1 MEILMPQQTVTKK
14 DLAKSLSDKHD
25 IVQSDAKELV
35 QTLLDTIADEI
46 STGNRLEL
54 RDFGVFEPRVR
65 NARKARNPK
74 TNEPVSVGPKVVIGF
89 KAGKKM
95 SERAQNALQEL

>member
-1 MEILMPQQTVTKK
+1 MSQQTVTKK
-14 DLAKSLSDKHD
+14 DLAKSLANKHD

-35 QTLLDTIADEI
+35 QTLLETIVSEI
-46 STGNRLEL
+46 SEGNRLEL

-65 NARKARNPK
+65 KARQARNPK
-74 TNEPVSVGPKVVIGF
+74 TNEPVKVDPKVVIGF

-95 SERAQNALQEL
+95 SERAQNAIHEL